1 MDTRA
6 LYREMSDY
14 HQWRQ
19 QLNRR
24 LTDFEQWIQ
33 AHGLVSREVRNC
45 IAGARRLLSND
56 SFTLVCVGEFSRG
69 KTELI
74 NALLLGHAQA
84 GPLNQRI
91 LPSRPGRTTMC
102 PAEIYCDPQ
111 NLNSVRL
118 LPIETRRGKTSLA
131 QFKRIPEKW
140 VRLDFDPE
148 SPEQLRAAIDQVAAN
163 RWVNPEEAEAL
174 GFTEREWGERDTQG
188 RVAIPNWR
196 HALISLDHPLLRRG
210 LKILDTPGLNA
221 LGNEP
226 ELALQVLPQAQA
238 VIFML
243 AADAGVTASDMA
255 LWREHIEDLA
265 ESRGTVVLTLLN
277 KVDSLW
283 DDLGSE
289 AQTEQA
295 IRSLQNLSARQLG
308 LKPEQVLPLSAK
320 QALLARVR
328 NQPKLLTRSGFS
340 HLEKA
345 LAASLTQ
352 SRKRLSEHRLIAHS
366 ETMIRNTRASLTD
379 RLVDAQREL
388 ALVRANRAESQTGP
402 DPLTLQRE
410 TIRQSHRQYHKQ
422 ALSLRT
428 SQMLLEKQRPS
439 LLYCVQPQRLR
450 QEIEQTRQ
458 NLARSW
464 TSLGLSRAMAQLF
477 EWLDSQVNHLE
488 QEAERANR
496 VLISIYQRPEH
507 QVGQVRT
514 LTPHKLDFRKE
525 RQTLRR
531 LHRRANHF
539 RASLGSLLR
548 FKTDLIQRFIDT
560 LVSEAEAL
568 WQALNQGLEDWLQQ
582 ALTPL
587 LQHNQYQRQ
596 LLEHHM
602 LRLTRMRHQQ
612 QGLGEQLQ
620 ALKINIRHM
629 REALDQLEPLC
640 REECSFPA
648 QPHNAAVVSLNQARR
663 TQA

>member
-19 QLNRR
+19 QLGRR
-24 LTDFEQWIQ
+24 LASFEHWIQ
-33 AHGLVSREVRNC
+33 AHGLVSQEVRNC
-45 IAGARRLLSND
+45 ISGARRLLNND

-74 NALLLGHAQA
+74 NALLLGHAQT
-84 GPLNQRI
+84 GHFEQRI

-140 VRLDFDPE
+140 VRLDFDPD

-163 RWVNPEEAEAL
+163 RWATPEEAETL
-174 GFTEREWGERDTQG
+174 GFAGQEWGERDSLG

-255 LWREHIEDLA
+255 LWREHIGDLA
-265 ESRGTVVLTLLN
+265 ESQSTVVLTLLN

-308 LKPEQVLPLSAK
+308 LKPGQVLPLSAK

-328 NQPKLLTRSGFS
+328 NQPELLTRSGFGQ
-340 HLEKA
+340 LEKA
-345 LAASLTQ
+345 LADSLAQ
-352 SRKRLSEHRLIAHS
+352 SRAQLSQHRLVADS
-366 ETMIRNTRASLTD
+366 ETMIRNTRASLTG
-379 RLVDAQREL
+379 RLADAQQEL
-388 ALVRANRAESQTGP
+388 MLVRANGTGNQT
-402 DPLTLQRE
+402 DPLALQRE

-428 SQMLLEKQRPS
+428 SQMLLEKQRPT

-450 QEIEQTRQ
+450 QEIEKTRQ
-458 NLARSW
+458 NLAHSW

-477 EWLDSQVNHLE
+477 EWLDSQVHHLE

-496 VLISIYQRPEH
+496 VLSSIYQRPEH
-507 QVGQVRT
+507 QTGQARI
-514 LTPHKLDFRKE
+514 LTPHKLDIRRE
-525 RQTLRR
+525 RQTLRL
-531 LHRRANHF
+531 LHRRADHF

-548 FKTDLIQRFIDT
+548 FKSDLIQRFIDT
-560 LVSEAEAL
+560 LVSEAETL
-568 WQALNQGLEDWLQQ
+568 WQELNQGLEDWLQQ
-582 ALTPL
+582 ALVPL

-612 QGLGEQLQ
+612 QGHREQLQ
-620 ALKINIRHM
+620 ALKANIRHM
-629 REALDQLEPLC
+629 REALDELEPLC
-640 REECSFPA
+640 REE
-648 QPHNAAVVSLNQARR
+648 HNSTTRPQNADVVSLDQVRR

>member
-6 LYREMSDY
+6 LYREMSYY

-19 QLNRR
+19 QLGRR
-24 LTDFEQWIQ
+24 LASFEHWIQ
-33 AHGLVSREVRNC
+33 AHGLVSQEVRNC
-45 IAGARRLLSND
+45 IGGARQLLNND

-74 NALLLGHAQA
+74 NALLSDHAQTDH
-84 GPLNQRI
+84 LDQRI

-102 PAEIYCDPQ
+102 STEIYCDPQ

-140 VRLDFDPE
+140 VRLDFDPG

-163 RWVNPEEAEAL
+163 RWVTHEQAEAL
-174 GFTEREWGERDTQG
+174 GFSEREWGERDTQG
-188 RVAIPNWR
+188 RVTIPNWR

-255 LWREHIEDLA
+255 LWQEHIEDLA
-265 ESRGTVVLTLLN
+265 ESQGTVVLTLLN

-328 NQPKLLTRSGFS
+328 NQPQLLTRSGFGQ
-340 HLEKA
+340 LEQA
-345 LAASLTQ
+345 LAASLAQ
-352 SRKRLSEHRLIAHS
+352 SRKRLGQHRLIADS
-366 ETMIRNTRASLTD
+366 ETMIRNTRASLTG
-379 RLVDAQREL
+379 RLADAQQEL
-388 ALVRANRAESQTGP
+388 MLVRANRNENQT
-402 DPLTLQRE
+402 DPLALQRE
-410 TIRQSHRQYHKQ
+410 TVRQGHRQYHKQ

-428 SQMLLEKQRPS
+428 SQMLLEKQRPA
-439 LLYCVQPQRLR
+439 LLCCVQPQRLR
-450 QEIEQTRQ
+450 QEIEKTRQ
-458 NLARSW
+458 NLAHSW

-477 EWLDSQVNHLE
+477 EWLDNQFNHLE
-488 QEAERANR
+488 LEVERANR
-496 VLISIYQRPEH
+496 VLSSIYQRPEH
-507 QVGQVRT
+507 QIGLARP
-514 LTPHKLDFRKE
+514 LKPHKLDI
-525 RQTLRR
+525 RQKGQALNQ
-531 LHRRANHF
+531 LHRRTDHF
-539 RASLGSLLR
+539 RASLSSLLQ
-548 FKTDLIQRFIDT
+548 FKSELIQRFIDT
-560 LVSEAEAL
+560 LVREAETL
-568 WQALNQGLEDWLQQ
+568 WQTLNRELEDWLQQ

-612 QGLGEQLQ
+612 QDHSEQLQ
-620 ALKINIRHM
+620 ALKVNIRHM
-629 REALDQLEPLC
+629 REALDELEPLC
-640 REECSFPA
+640 REERNLTA
-648 QPHNAAVVSLNQARR
+648 QPQSAAVVSLDQARR
-663 TQA
+663 SQA

>member
-19 QLNRR
+19 LLGGR
-24 LTDFEQWIQ
+24 LTGFENWIQ
-33 AHGLVSREVRNC
+33 AHGLVSQEVRNC
-45 IAGARRLLSND
+45 IAGARRLLSGD
-56 SFTLVCVGEFSRG
+56 SFTLACVGEFSRG

-74 NALLLGHAQA
+74 NALLLGHSQSFP
-84 GPLNQRI
+84 GSQRI

-111 NLNSVRL
+111 NPNSVRL
-118 LPIETRRGKTSLA
+118 LPIETRRSKTNLA

-163 RWVNPEEAEAL
+163 RWVSPDEAEAL
-174 GFTEREWGERDTQG
+174 GFAEREWGERDGEG

-226 ELALQVLPQAQA
+226 ELALRVLPQAQV

-283 DDLGSE
+283 DDLGAG
-289 AQTEQA
+289 AQAEHAVRSVQA
-295 IRSLQNLSARQLG
+295 LSARQLG
-308 LKPEQVLPLSAK
+308 LRSEQVLPLSAK
-320 QALLARVR
+320 QALLAQAR
-328 NQPKLLTRSGFS
+328 NQPELLARSGFAQ
-340 HLEKA
+340 LERA
-345 LAASLTQ
+345 LASSLAQ
-352 SRKRLSEHRLIAHS
+352 SRAQLSQHRLIADS
-366 ETMIRNTRASLTD
+366 ETMIRNTRTSLTG
-379 RLVDAQREL
+379 RLADAQKEL
-388 ALVRANRAESQTGP
+388 MLVRTNRTGDQA
-402 DPLTLQRE
+402 DPLAMQRE

-428 SQMLLEKQRPS
+428 SQMLLEKQRPA
-439 LLYCVQPQRLR
+439 LVYCVQPQRLR
-450 QEIEQTRQ
+450 QEIEKTRQ
-458 NLARSW
+458 NLAHSW

-488 QEAERANR
+488 EEVERANR
-496 VLISIYQRPEH
+496 VVTSIYQRPEH
-507 QVGQVRT
+507 QAGQARP
-514 LTPHKLDFRKE
+514 LKPHKLDIRAE
-525 RQTLRR
+525 RQALRQ
-531 LHRRANHF
+531 LHRRADHF

-548 FKTDLIQRFIDT
+548 FKSELIQRFIDT
-560 LVSEAEAL
+560 LVSEAQAL
-568 WQALNQGLEDWLQQ
+568 WQALNQELEDWLQQ
-582 ALTPL
+582 ALAPL

-596 LLEHHM
+596 LLEQHM

-612 QGLGEQLQ
+612 QGRSEQVQ
-620 ALKINIRHM
+620 ALRVNIRHM
-629 REALDQLEPLC
+629 REALDELEPMC
-640 REECSFPA
+640 REEPSFPA
-648 QPHNAAVVSLNQARR
+648 PIQNAAVVSLDQVRR